1 MIMSVTERGYN
12 VKQKLVEAVIL
23 SKRDYLLGIIKEL
36 VAIPSVTESA
46 SESVPGEWIKERLS
60 TLPYFKENPQQIKWI
75 ETPLEGSPHA
85 LHSLIARVN
94 SAKETKRT
102 VLMVAHYDVVDIKI
116 YGDDAPYAFN
126 PEELAKIFFAEEE
139 KDVLYGRG
147 TMDMKCGVALEVDL
161 LEEFAADRNLF
172 DVNLV
177 AAFVGDEENS
187 SAGMRGVLPAL
198 AEMQTNGTDFLA
210 ALNTEPGEAGKSGE
224 VGPMVFLGTL
234 GKLMPSFYIRGRAAH
249 VGNCYGGFSS
259 ALAVSRLISYAE
271 GNPYL
276 ADPLHGKTEASWICL
291 DMRVMKEGYSVTLPD
306 RAYAYFNCFTTVN
319 TPAIVMEQ
327 MKSIV
332 SYSISQT
339 SAQLVESHRNMVA
352 AGYNGCDF
360 VPSRPKVFT
369 LNELTDLARKSY
381 GPSFEEE
388 LESFA
393 KNLPSG
399 DMRERG
405 IKIVDKIADM
415 SGEDGPYAVCFF
427 LPPWLPVRT
436 DFTENA
442 RDKEVIASIREIEE
456 FACGKYGVKIAE
468 EEFFAGLCDLSYVGG
483 KVSDEDLESYSS
495 NVPGWRDIYS
505 IPLTEMN
512 GLGLP
517 VVNIGPSGEYPH
529 KKMEKLHLNYSLDI
543 LPELLRETIKT
554 ISKKVS

>member
-1 MIMSVTERGYN
+1 MKKSVTERGHN
-12 VKQKLVEAVIL
+12 VKQKCMEAVIL
-23 SKRDYLLGIIKEL
+23 SKRDYLLKIIKEL
-36 VAIPSVTESA
+36 VAIPSITESA
-46 SESVPGEWIKERLS
+46 AESAPGEWIRERLS
-60 TLPYFKENPQQIKWI
+60 ALPYFTDNPQHLQWIK
-75 ETPLEGSPHA
+75 TSLEGSPHN
-85 LHSLIARVN
+85 LHSLVARVDA
-94 SAKETKRT
+94 AKATNRT
-102 VLMVAHYDVVDIKI
+102 ILMVAHYDVVDIKI
-116 YGDDAPYAFN
+116 YGDDTPYAFS
-126 PEELAKIFFAEEE
+126 PDELAKRFSAEEE

-198 AEMQTNGTDFLA
+198 AEMQSRGTDFLA

-259 ALAVSRLISYAE
+259 ALALSRLISYAE

-319 TPAIVMEQ
+319 TPGIVMEQ

-332 SYSISQT
+332 AYAISQT

-360 VPSRPKVFT
+360 VPSAPKVFT
-369 LNELTDLARKSY
+369 LSELTESARSSY
-381 GPSFEEE
+381 GANFDEE
-388 LESFA
+388 LESFI

-405 IKIVDKIADM
+405 IKIADKIADM
-415 SGEDGPYAVCFF
+415 SGEEGPYAVCFF

-436 DFTENA
+436 DFTENP
-442 RDKEVIASIREIEE
+442 RDKEVVSSIREIEKLAGE
-456 FACGKYGVKIAE
+456 KYGIKITE

-483 KVSDEDLESYSS
+483 KVSDEDLDSYSS
-495 NVPGWRDIYS
+495 NVPGWKDIYS

-529 KKMEKLHLNYSLDI
+529 KKMEKLHLHYSLEI

-554 ISKKVS
+554 LSKKVN